1 MMINRGRIDEGDD
14 LMATSTIEQEIVL
27 RGDEEADRLLYILNN
42 PRSSK
47 RKTEKIDVETEMKDG
62 LKLLKQKFSH

>member
-47 RKTEKIDVETEMKDG
+47 RKTEKIDVEKEMKDG